1 MTKSSYY
8 YIDKGNK
15 VGKIYH
21 LDAKAQYEVKAIYN
35 LQRSINRPVGQ
46 SQSPNTKSKH
56 KDVQKMFY

>member
-21 LDAKAQYEVKAIYN
+21 LDAKAQYEVKTIYN
-35 LQRSINRPVGQ
+35 LQRSINRPMGQ
-46 SQSPNTKSKH
+46 SPICLQR
-56 KDVQKMFY
+56 FEF